1 MTSEINSG
9 NWSWS
14 ESLGRPVRVIETRTL
29 WDVTTALVKDD
40 GGKVHELI
48 NSDLKPLTKE
58 RGDRVDRNKII
69 HIAAGARLDHHL
81 HLPETLSAQIN
92 QTIVPLPHQ
101 LQHLYDALTRD
112 STRLL
117 LADEVGLGK
126 TITAGLILSELR
138 NRGQANRIL
147 VLSPAGLVA
156 QWIQEMRDHF
166 HMEFSPLFTKL
177 MLTPESGRVWTQFD
191 LVIASYDSIKPIA
204 NRHGWTKEETEA
216 YNDNRFYAMLDAGW
230 DVVIID
236 EAHRMAGGSVGV
248 ARNALAAGVSA
259 VAPHLLLLTGTPHQG
274 KADQF
279 HRLVQFL
286 DPDAFSTPDTVTRES
301 LRPYLLRTL
310 KKDAVTMEGSP
321 LFVEKTVHLAV
332 LPDDLQTNLHKGL
345 YAETAD
351 YIRKGYAEAENSR
364 RLGIGFLMVLVQ
376 RRQASST
383 AALEETLRKRLAFL
397 ERIAAPGDTANC
409 IGYGLSFPFMTED
422 AASGSVQDVSDEWS
436 VDQDSD
442 IHEESLKAPSFD
454 PSQEIEWIRRLL
466 DLVERLKA
474 EGPDPKACY
483 LLELLRR
490 LQQIERDPKA
500 KFLIFTEFYGTQNML
515 KEYLEQHGYAVGILN
530 GSMNLY
536 ERQEALQS
544 FRHHSQILVSTE
556 AGGEGLNLQFAHL
569 VINYDLPWNPMR
581 IEQRIGRVH
590 RIGQQH
596 PVTVYNLLL
605 NDTVEHR
612 VVEILSEKLNNIL
625 SHLGIDKLSDVL
637 DTTAIDSDLQR
648 IYREALMLDK
658 RQLETEIDS
667 LLNGIRTQIL
677 DAKKA
682 KELVAEP
689 LNLERIRERLAQ
701 PVSYWVEAFAS
712 HASPDLK
719 PDLQDEMTR
728 KALGDLNQWVRGE
741 PVPVLKV
748 SDVPATVN
756 GIWSLWRAGIQD
768 SRGRRYVRYCP
779 LLETVQGD
787 LLIPSAMKLWDRL
800 IEGAF
805 EVESLKDET
814 SSSELFQQACSTA
827 SGHLRETYTGIVDM
841 QQVGLKDDLDRHK
854 RSLSARRAT
863 IASLGL
869 PEVKRHRY
877 KKLDDEDRRWR
888 DEHKKRQ
895 IFYPI
900 LEPILVAMVEGVPKV

>member
-1 MTSEINSG
+1 MTSINSG
-9 NWSWS
+9 DWSWS
-14 ESLGRPVRVIETRTL
+14 ESLDRPVQVIETRTL
-29 WDVTTALVKDD
+29 WDVTTALVKDAE
-40 GGKVHELI
+40 GKVHEII
-48 NSDLKPLTKE
+48 NSDLKPMTEE
-58 RGDRVDRNKII
+58 RGGRGDKKNII

-81 HLPETLSAQIN
+81 HLPETLSAPIN
-92 QTIVPLPHQ
+92 QTIKPLPHQ

-126 TITAGLILSELR
+126 TITAGLILNELR

-166 HMEFSPLFTKL
+166 HMEFTPLFTKL

-191 LVIASYDSIKPIA
+191 LAIASYDSVKPIT
-204 NRHGWTKEETEA
+204 NRRGWTKEEIEA
-216 YNDNRFYAMLDAGW
+216 YNDNRFNAMLDAGW

-236 EAHRMAGGSVGV
+236 EAHRMAGGSIGV

-301 LRPYLLRTL
+301 LKPYLLRTL
-310 KKDAVTMEGSP
+310 KKDAITMDGGL

-332 LPDDLQTNLHKGL
+332 LPKDFQTDLHKRL
-345 YAETAD
+345 YAETTD
-351 YIRKGYAEAENSR
+351 YIRKGYAAAENSR

-376 RRQASST
+376 RRLASSA

-397 ERIAAPGDTANC
+397 EQIASPNKTENC

-422 AASGSVQDVSDEWS
+422 ADKGSGQETYDEWS
-436 VDQDSD
+436 MDPDSD
-442 IHEESLKAPSFD
+442 LHDESLKAPSFD

-466 DLVERLKA
+466 DLVENLKA
-474 EGPDPKACY
+474 EGPDPKALY

-490 LQQIERDPKA
+490 LQQIEMDPKA

-515 KEYLEQHGYAVGILN
+515 KEYLEQHGYSVAVLN

-544 FRHHSQILVSTE
+544 FRHNSQILISTE

-596 PVTVYNLLL
+596 SVTVYNLLL
-605 NDTVEHR
+605 NDTIEHR

-625 SHLGIDKLSDVL
+625 THLGIDKLSDVL
-637 DTTAIDSDLQR
+637 DTTAIDGDLQR
-648 IYREALMLDK
+648 IYRDALKLDR
-658 RQLETEIDS
+658 RQLEVEIDS
-667 LLNGIRTQIL
+667 LLNGIRKQII

-689 LNLERIRERLAQ
+689 IDLERIRERLAQ

-712 HASPDLK
+712 HASLDLK
-719 PDLQDEMTR
+719 SDLQDETTR
-728 KALGDLNQWVRGE
+728 KALREFRQWVRGE

-748 SDVPATVN
+748 SDIPATVN
-756 GIWSLWRAGIQD
+756 GIWSLWRVGIQD
-768 SRGRRYVRYCP
+768 SRGRRYVSYCP
-779 LLETVQGD
+779 LLETNHRD

-805 EVESLKDET
+805 GIDSINDEK
-814 SSSELFQQACSTA
+814 SSIELFQQAYSTA
-827 SGHLRETYTGIVDM
+827 SNHLRETYAGIADM
-841 QQVGLKDDLDRHK
+841 QRIVLKDDLDRHE
-854 RSLSARRAT
+854 RSLSARKAAIAT
-863 IASLGL
+863 LGL

-877 KKLDDEDRRWR
+877 RKLEDEDQRWR
-888 DEHKKRQ
+888 EEHKKRHT
-895 IFYPI
+895 FYPI
-900 LEPILVAMVEGVPKV
+900 LEPILVATVEGVPKV